1 MTAQSEDKAFLRR
14 RAKEYR
20 KSLLPEEKA
29 RRDKFVTDNLFALD
43 EFKNAKTV
51 LCYVSSSRE
60 VDTSCIIK
68 QAVLSG
74 KIVAVPRCVDAFG
87 HMEFCRIDSVFDL
100 EPGAFGIMEP
110 NPSCEIMTAFDNGI
124 CIVPALVFSEDG
136 YRVGFGKGYYD
147 RFYSRFQAQKS
158 GSHTKS
164 R

>member
-1 MTAQSEDKAFLRR
+1 
-14 RAKEYR
+14 
-20 KSLLPEEKA
+20 
-29 RRDKFVTDNLFALD
+29 
-43 EFKNAKTV
+43 
-51 LCYVSSSRE
+51 
-60 VDTSCIIK
+60 
-68 QAVLSG
+68 
-74 KIVAVPRCVDAFG
+74 
-87 HMEFCRIDSVFDL
+87 
-100 EPGAFGIMEP
+100 MEP

>member
-68 QAVLSG
+68 QAVLSD

-110 NPSCEIMTAFDNGI
+110 NPS
-124 CIVPALVFSEDG
+124 
-136 YRVGFGKGYYD
+136 
-147 RFYSRFQAQKS
+147 
-158 GSHTKS
+158 
-164 R
+164 